1 MFQSLRRVLFAWGWA
16 LLACGAQGMELRL
29 PHGVWQIPPLDGEFR
44 GEFFTYQID
53 GAPPLQ
59 WTLKLSTPQP
69 GVRAFEVAFSGP
81 GTELRAEAQV
91 DQRGDGNWR
100 LRESTL
106 DLAYWAWAS
115 LDYIGEEFRGA
126 TTSGTVTFSGEGTW
140 RRGAM
145 HGRARVGI
153 RDGVLDHPGR
163 KVRIEGIA
171 LDLELADIQQRRS
184 APGQSLRWRGGTFQS
199 IPFGLGHV
207 DFSLKSQEVSVEEAS
222 VEVFGGELVL
232 AAFGFSTARREMSVI
247 ARVVGVQVEH
257 AVQFLPRIISS
268 ARGRVDG
275 SVALH
280 RTPAGI
286 QIGSGNLALRAN
298 EPAEVRLAP
307 TPGLISASLPPAV
320 LEYYPGIGK
329 IETGEIPLR
338 AEKLEISF
346 MPLGDAQGR
355 TAVLHLAGGP
365 VDPSLRAPVDLTIN
379 VRGPL
384 DQLIRFGTDSR
395 VQMGGGN
402 KPR

>member
-1 MFQSLRRVLFAWGWA
+1 MLQPLRRFLFAWGFVVFAWSSMA
-16 LLACGAQGMELRL
+16 MELRL
-29 PHGVWQIPPLDGEFR
+29 PYGVWEIPPLDGEMG

-59 WTLKLSTPQP
+59 WKLKLQTPQP
-69 GVRAFEVAFSGP
+69 GGRAFDITFSGP
-81 GTELRAEAQV
+81 GTELRAEAQI
-91 DQRGDGNWR
+91 DQQGNGTWR
-100 LRESTL
+100 LHESTI

-126 TTSGTVTFSGEGTW
+126 TTSGMVVFSGEGTW
-140 RRGAM
+140 RGGVL
-145 HGRARVGI
+145 HGRARVEI
-153 RDGVLDHPGR
+153 REGVLNHPGR
-163 KVRIEGIA
+163 KVKIEGIA
-171 LDLELADIQQRRS
+171 LALELADIQQRRS
-184 APGQSLRWRGGTFQS
+184 SAGQALRWRSGEFED
-199 IPFGLGHV
+199 IPFGQGHV
-207 DFSLKSQEVSVEEAS
+207 AFSLKGEQVSVEEAS
-222 VEVFGGELVL
+222 VEIFGGELVL
-232 AAFGFSTARREMSVI
+232 AAFGFSTVRREMSVI
-247 ARVVGVQVEH
+247 ARVVGVQIDRI
-257 AVQFLPRIISS
+257 VQFLPKLVSS

-275 SVALH
+275 SVAIH

-286 QIGSGNLALRAN
+286 QIGSGNLALRSD

-329 IETGEIPLR
+329 IETGEVPLR
-338 AEKLEISF
+338 AERLEVSF

-355 TAVLHLAGGP
+355 TAVLRLAGGP
-365 VDPSLRAPVDLTIN
+365 VDPGLRAPVDLTIN

-384 DQLIRFGTDSR
+384 DQLVRFGMDSR

>member
-1 MFQSLRRVLFAWGWA
+1 MLQPLRRL
-16 LLACGAQGMELRL
+16 LLACGWGVLAWSAPAMELRL
-29 PHGVWQIPPLDGEFR
+29 PYGVWEIPPLDGELG
-44 GEFFTYQID
+44 GEFFTYKIE

-59 WTLKLSTPQP
+59 WKLKLRTPQP
-69 GVRAFEVAFSGP
+69 GVRAFEVTFSGP
-81 GTELRAEAQV
+81 GTELRAEAQI
-91 DQRGDGNWR
+91 DQQGNGTWR
-100 LRESTL
+100 LHESTL

-140 RRGAM
+140 LGGVM
-145 HGRARVGI
+145 HGRARVALREGM
-153 RDGVLDHPGR
+153 LDHPGR
-163 KVRIEGIA
+163 KVKVEGIDLA
-171 LDLELADIQQRRS
+171 LELVELQQRRS
-184 APGQSLRWRGGTFQS
+184 AAGQSLRWRKGVFGR
-199 IPFGLGHV
+199 IPFGRGHV
-207 DFSLKSQEVSVEEAS
+207 AFSLKREQVSVEEAS

-247 ARVVGVQVEH
+247 ARVVGVQVEE
-257 AVQFLPRIISS
+257 VLQFLPRIVAS

-275 SVALH
+275 SVAIH
-280 RTPAGI
+280 RSPEGI
-286 QIGSGNLALRAN
+286 QIGSGNLALRSD

-307 TPGLISASLPPAV
+307 TPGLISASLPPTV

-346 MPLGDAQGR
+346 MPQGDAQGR

-365 VDPSLRAPVDLTIN
+365 VDPSLRAPVNLTIN

-384 DQLIRFGTDSR
+384 DQLIRFGMDSR